1 MWRQAW
7 SRAPWALISN
17 FDFSCWYS
25 GCWSTLTRLILHA
38 SFDRLDS
45 QRRGKDDGEG
55 DLISMKLLLT
65 VEKIGLVGA
74 ALKFLMLNNV
84 RHGRKSIFCKRDVN
98 NWIYLMSNRYEIL
111 EYITLPCIQTL
122 ESFLTV
128 LKAFSQLLYFRG
140 ITKSFIVIQ
149 FTAMFNHSCCM
160 SHLIVCFHYICF
172 KQSSLF
178 CYLKI

>member
-1 MWRQAW
+1 MWRQAR
-7 SRAPWALISN
+7 SRALWASTSN
-17 FDFSCWYS
+17 FLFIPSYS
-25 GCWSTLTRLILHA
+25 GCWSTLTRLILQA

-45 QRRGKDDGEG
+45 HKRGKDDG
-55 DLISMKLLLT
+55 DLIRMKLLWT
-65 VEKIGLVGA
+65 AEKMGLA
-74 ALKFLMLNNV
+74 ANALKSLMLDNV